1 MRSEGKHVVLAD
13 LATSFITLDDISS
26 DGTHPTDAGYRK
38 LAAVWHKS
46 ILEVE
51 KLNWLKSPKAAFY
64 KDDDAGSTTCEKTLW
79 SGVSRGSKEIL
90 RGAAGVFQ
98 DDGKYVH
105 KSELK
110 GVIATGELG
119 NDDGVWFAE
128 LVGDGEGRGSERDE
142 FIWTEKGAVYMR
154 VNEGNGTF
162 GSAVKIDTKSN
173 CDAKGKSRGSLLGSN
188 Y

>member
-1 MRSEGKHVVLAD
+1 M
-13 LATSFITLDDISS
+13 
-26 DGTHPTDAGYRK
+26 
-38 LAAVWHKS
+38 
-46 ILEVE
+46 
-51 KLNWLKSPKAAFY
+51 
-64 KDDDAGSTTCEKTLW
+64 
-79 SGVSRGSKEIL
+79 
-90 RGAAGVFQ
+90 
-98 DDGKYVH
+98 
-105 KSELK
+105 
-110 GVIATGELG
+110 IATGELG